1 MANMVPKKMLLAF
14 AALAAGMSI
23 ADETP
28 VMVSL
33 ITPVQAPYRSYDVT
47 GFRLSLIY
55 GECQDFAGLD
65 LGVIGHARGDFSGLA
80 VGGVNIAD
88 ERLYGVQFGLVNW
101 NGNDDVEKGRSS
113 IGVQLGLVNY
123 ADSFCGLQNGYI
135 NVSSGMIQGAQYG
148 LFNCAH
154 DMFGVQCGSYLFLGV
169 NVTYGV
175 LNGCQIGI
183 LNYAHSV
190 DNGCQIGFVNIIANG
205 GWFPVLP
212 ILNGGF

>member
-1 MANMVPKKMLLAF
+1 MIRKANAVCMLATIF
-14 AALAAGMSI
+14 ALSSVWA

-55 GECQDFAGLD
+55 GECQDFAGFD
-65 LGVIGHARGDFSGLA
+65 LGVVNNTRGDFAGFA
-80 VGGVNIAD
+80 VGGVNIAN
-88 ERLYGVQFGLVNW
+88 ERLYGVQCGLVNW
-101 NGNDDVEKGRSS
+101 NGNDDAEKGRRSV
-113 IGVQLGLVNY
+113 GVQFGVVNY
-123 ADSFCGLQNGYI
+123 ADAFYGLQDGYV
-135 NVSSGMIQGAQYG
+135 NVSGGMIQGVQCG
-148 LFNCAH
+148 LVNCAN
-154 DMFGVQCGSYLFLGV
+154 DVFGVQCGCYLVLGV
-169 NVTYGV
+169 NVAYGV

-190 DNGCQIGFVNIIANG
+190 DSGCQIGIVNIIANG